1 LRNWGEAT
9 KIDRRRRGFFFS
21 APCFFYSPT
30 SHKNWETERRMIG
43 DGEVSKKKK
52 VGLCPTTHTHTH
64 KGRETNTYTHTYRDK
79 CFSVTPL
86 QQDSACG
93 WVRGWVCFCFYQK
106 FITHAGVFLLQP
118 VQPDDTNLRSYHQ
131 RKTFSKVSALV
142 HVSSSSQVSSSSHVS
157 RLTHTCEAITSAK
170 HSQKSSNKQKLY
182 ERKNR
187 IEAITSAKD
196 SQKSS
201 I

>member
-1 LRNWGEAT
+1 MRNWGEAT

-52 VGLCPTTHTHTH
+52 VGLCPTKHTHTH

-93 WVRGWVCFCFYQK
+93 WVRV
-106 FITHAGVFLLQP
+106 GVFLFLSKIYHTRRCFSITARTTGRYKPAKLSPTQNILKSQCP
-118 VQPDDTNLRSYHQ
+118 GTCILLLTSILLLTCVAADTHL
-131 RKTFSKVSALV
+131 
-142 HVSSSSQVSSSSHVS
+142 
-157 RLTHTCEAITSAK
+157 
-170 HSQKSSNKQKLY
+170 
-182 ERKNR
+182 
-187 IEAITSAKD
+187 
-196 SQKSS
+196 
-201 I
+201 